1 MFKHCKLFSTFFV
14 LTSLTASPVI
24 YADHAEKAEFFEEIT
39 IIGNTERA
47 RKMPGSAH
55 FISDDELEVFNYAD
69 IQQILRKVPGVNLQ
83 LEDGYGLRP
92 NIGIRG
98 VQTER
103 SSRIMLLEDG
113 VPIAP
118 APYAAS
124 SAYYFPTAGRMYSME
139 VLKGPAAITE
149 GPNTIG
155 GAINMISTPIPEQ
168 AEGKVIAEI
177 G

>member
-47 RKMPGSAH
+47 RMMPGSAH

-139 VLKGPAAITE
+139 VLMKDGLLFFCAWNLE
-149 GPNTIG
+149 
-155 GAINMISTPIPEQ
+155 
-168 AEGKVIAEI
+168 VIRESDRQ
-177 G
+177 